1 MRPKENKVKAEL
13 CSPFFLIEETLPPP
27 AEAEAAVTASS
38 ALLAAAQRRQA
49 NIQNAFMQTSEEM
62 MVLQRRAREDI
73 ARAHKFAIE
82 NFADGMVP
90 VKESLERALDVDS
103 DSTSIRACKE
113 GVEMTLQQLISVFE
127 KHGLYE
133 INPCA
138 GEKFD
143 PTLHKAVSIEPS
155 EHKESCVICVLQ
167 KGYMISDRLLRP
179 ALVKVSQ
186 RVS

>member
-13 CSPFFLIEETLPPP
+13 CAPFFSVQETLSEPGQ
-27 AEAEAAVTASS
+27 AMAALTASQE
-38 ALLAAAQRRQA
+38 LLAAAQRRQME
-49 NIQNAFMQTSEEM
+49 IQNAFLQTREEM
-62 MVLQRRAREDI
+62 TAVQRRAKEDV

-90 VKESLERALDVDS
+90 VKESLERALNINS
-103 DSTSIRACKE
+103 ASIVACKE
-113 GVEMTLQQLISVFE
+113 GVEMTLQQMISVFE
-127 KHGLYE
+127 KHGLHE
-133 INPCA
+133 INPCC

-143 PTLHKAVSIEPS
+143 PLQHKAVSMVPS
-155 EHKESCVICVLQ
+155 EQEENCVICVLQ

-179 ALVKVSQ
+179 ALVTISQ